1 MPYTIKDHGVW
12 KPYTPDPLPEWAAS
26 ASSIGGAIVF
36 IRRDSDRVDFYDY
49 LKTKPFGKDAI
60 VANTI
65 ASQGTKVETVGS
77 VFRDPTMIL
86 PFNQRLIEILGVDP
100 SETKPHNLL
109 AWLIFDP
116 DTLTFSGEPV
126 PPQPPPVDMSVS
138 AAQAKTALFNAKQPD
153 GTALLDKVEQIV
165 ANHPYKPVRIFYQ
178 NANFWLRGNPYVR
191 AIAIET
197 GLLKIDRSGVEIDI
211 GFAKIFEE
219 AKKL

>member
-36 IRRDSDRVDFYDY
+36 IRRDSDEVDFYDY

-77 VFRDPTMIL
+77 VFRDPTMIF

-100 SETKPHNLL
+100 SERKPHNLF
-109 AWLIFDP
+109 AWLTFHP

-126 PPQPPPVDMSVS
+126 PPQQPAVDMSVS
-138 AAQAKTALFNAKQPD
+138 AAQAKTALFNAKLD
-153 GTALLDKVEQIV
+153 DKVEQIV
-165 ANHPYKPVRIFYQ
+165 TNHPYKPVRIFYQ
-178 NANFWLRGNPYVR
+178 NANFWLKGNPYVR
-191 AIAIET
+191 AIAIELE
-197 GLLKIDRSGVEIDI
+197 LLKIDRNGVETDN
-211 GFAKIFEE
+211 GFAKLFEDA
-219 AKKL
+219 AKL